1 MSNEMLERFYHV
13 LFFILAVCYL
23 VKMRIGF
30 DELLKNVRSI
40 DRSLKKGEKK
50 DEN

>member
-13 LFFILAVCYL
+13 MFLILAVCYL
-23 VKMRIGF
+23 VRIRLDF